1 MPAARAAWAAG
12 MTALL
17 AACGTRPAPAPTPAP
32 IPAPAAATPP
42 RTAGPERPAAKAR
55 APRAAVSLTFTGDIN
70 LGTATLPN
78 GVPPDDGRGLL
89 DAARPYL
96 RGDLVIGN
104 FEGVLADSGESA
116 KCAPPPTPRQIATR
130 ARRAG
135 PRRAKKHP
143 WQHRRSISAGERAAL
158 DTAAVS
164 PAPCFAFRT
173 PTSLAPRVAEA
184 GFTHLN
190 LANNHADDYG
200 VPARLATEQL
210 LGALGV
216 ATYGPLGSVAIDTVR
231 RGDSATVVGLVGFAT
246 YPFAYDLLNVD
257 RSRAV
262 VDSLRPLVDV
272 LVVTFHGGTEGA
284 DAAHLVAGPEFLG
297 REPRGDLRNWAH
309 AVVDAGA
316 DVVVGH
322 GPHVLRGLEFYRGRP
337 IAYSMGNFLNYRGF
351 ALAGALGV
359 TAVLQVELA
368 GDGRFRR
375 GRLVSM
381 LQMPQRGPRPDS
393 TAAALEL
400 VRQLSDADFGPTAA
414 RITDA
419 GEITPP

>member
-1 MPAARAAWAAG
+1 MAAIAALAA
-12 MTALL
+12 ALL
-17 AACGTRPAPAPTPAP
+17 AACSTRPVPPPAPAPV
-32 IPAPAAATPP
+32 P
-42 RTAGPERPAAKAR
+42 RVGPRSRPAIPEEPPATAR
-55 APRAAVSLTFTGDIN
+55 APRAAVFLTFTGDIN
-70 LGTATLPN
+70 LGTATLPD

-104 FEGVLADSGESA
+104 FEGVLADSGESV
-116 KCAPPPTPRQIATR
+116 KCEPPPRPRQAATGARHPRSHR
-130 ARRAG
+130 AADRGR
-135 PRRAKKHP
+135 
-143 WQHRRSISAGERAAL
+143 QHRRRVATRPIAP

-173 PTSLAPRVAEA
+173 PTALARRVAEA
-184 GFTHLN
+184 GFTHVN
-190 LANNHADDYG
+190 LANNHANDYG
-200 VPARLATEQL
+200 TPARLATEQL
-210 LGALGV
+210 LGGLGV

-231 RGDSATVVGLVGFAT
+231 RGDSATVVGVVGFAT
-246 YPFAYDLLNVD
+246 YPFAYDLLDLD
-257 RSRAV
+257 RSRVV

-284 DAAHLVAGPEFLG
+284 GAAHLAVGPEFLG
-297 REPRGDLRNWAH
+297 REPRGDLRSWAH

-359 TAVLQVELA
+359 TAVLQLEVE

-381 LQMPQRGPRPDS
+381 LQVPQRGPRPDS
-393 TAAALEL
+393 TAAALGL
-400 VRQLSDADFGPTAA
+400 VRQLSDSDFGPTAA

-419 GEITPP
+419 GEISPP